1 MRKKIYKVTASVLTV
16 SLCFA
21 LAGCSKEEAKS
32 ETVSSSANSVE
43 PKATAEPA
51 ATPEPRKELTL
62 TKLDVKEPN
71 NIAVNGYLELPTVDA
86 LHHFP
91 AEEEA
96 GAGDGT
102 AGAQEHPGV
111 V

>member
-51 ATPEPRKELTL
+51 
-62 TKLDVKEPN
+62 
-71 NIAVNGYLELPTVDA
+71 I
-86 LHHFP
+86 
-91 AEEEA
+91 
-96 GAGDGT
+96 
-102 AGAQEHPGV
+102 
-111 V
+111 

>member
-51 ATPEPRKELTL
+51 VTPEPRKELTL

-71 NIAVNGYLELPTVDA
+71 NIAVNGYLELPTVDGPYWQIVEDR
-86 LHHFP
+86 LNS
-91 AEEEA
+91 
-96 GAGDGT
+96 
-102 AGAQEHPGV
+102 
-111 V
+111 

>member
-1 MRKKIYKVTASVLTV
+1 M
-16 SLCFA
+16 A
-21 LAGCSKEEAKS
+21 LADALEQAKAILHKDLQESSGPAQPLPPGLAEGHGLLVVEDGPGAEADLLALDDLIHG
-32 ETVSSSANSVE
+32 E
-43 PKATAEPA
+43 
-51 ATPEPRKELTL
+51 
-62 TKLDVKEPN
+62 LDVFREQM
-71 NIAVNGYLELPTVDA
+71 ELPAVDA

-96 GAGDGT
+96 GAGDGA